1 MKRMDDL
8 SCRSGSMNRRSFLK
22 LSGLLGLGVSTAGI
36 MPATATAVKFK
47 RKMVKVSE
55 TRLAMGTFVSMTLIH
70 SSRDEAENAM
80 GLAFEEIDRLTGLLS
95 RFDQTAAVA
104 QLNKE
109 GYLKDI
115 PPEMIRVVERA
126 LQYHKL
132 SHGTFDITVK
142 PVVDLFVEKLGGEKK
157 IDLTEKE
164 IARVLDLVDA
174 GKVHIEGRSIRFLK
188 PGMGMTLDGIAKGYV
203 VDSVSQLLSQHNI
216 GNHLINAGGDI
227 RTRGTKADERPWR
240 IAIEDPAKKK
250 NYPDIIKMRD
260 GAVATSGNYEI
271 YFDREKMFHHI
282 VDPRSGL
289 SPELNAGVSVIADN
303 TMDADALST
312 SVFVMTPTDGVSF
325 INALPNSECLVITKE
340 GTLLKSTGWKTAAI

>member
-1 MKRMDDL
+1 MKKEL
-8 SCRSGSMNRRSFLK
+8 KSNVNRRTFLK
-22 LSGLLGLGVSTAGI
+22 AAGALGIGAVAGGVLQSKFDVAGI
-36 MPATATAVKFK
+36 GRGLK
-47 RKMVKVSE
+47 KVSQ
-55 TRLAMGTFVSMTLIH
+55 RRVAMGTWVTVTAVH
-70 SSRDEAENAM
+70 DSRDLAEQSIGAV
-80 GLAFEEIDRLTGLLS
+80 FEEMARSIAVFN
-95 RFDQTAAVA
+95 RFDPASPVSVLNRDGKVTGAPGELTA
-104 QLNKE
+104 L
-109 GYLKDI
+109 
-115 PPEMIRVVERA
+115 
-126 LQYHKL
+126 LQWAHHFNQV
-132 SHGTFDITVK
+132 SGGSFDVTVK
-142 PVVDLFVEKLGGEKK
+142 PLVDLLKQTAGNGEKPRENQ
-157 IDLTEKE
+157 IEENL
-164 IARVLDLVDA
+164 ALVDA
-174 GKVHIEGRSIRFLK
+174 EGIEISDGTIRFK
-188 PGMGMTLDGIAKGYV
+188 KHGMGITLDGIAKGYV

-260 GAVATSGNYEI
+260 SAVATSGNYEI

-289 SPELNAGVSVIADN
+289 SPELNAGVSVIADT